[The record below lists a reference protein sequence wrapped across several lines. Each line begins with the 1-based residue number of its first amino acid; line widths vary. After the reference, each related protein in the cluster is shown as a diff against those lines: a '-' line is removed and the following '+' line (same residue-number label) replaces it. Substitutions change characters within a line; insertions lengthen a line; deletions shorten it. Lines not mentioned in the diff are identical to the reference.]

1 MGRKIMSVR
10 RSLILAVLG
19 AFVAVYGCTGKREQ
33 AEQRTEATPRGESPA
48 TPEGTLGGRTAAD
61 STSSVIELFSRI
73 HQNESELSQI
83 ITAGRLNEVGQ
94 KAFLI
99 RDLLATAAG
108 RANVPL
114 DQRAALEQ
122 HVSAVSRVAI
132 ALGNAGRAGNQD
144 ETKAQNSELQRELGI
159 VERMV
164 GQAGGD

>member
-1 MGRKIMSVR
+1 MSVR
-10 RSLILAVLG
+10 RSLILAALG
-19 AFVAVYGCTGKREQ
+19 AFVAASGCTGKRQ
-33 AEQRTEATPRGESPA
+33 HAEQRTEAGPRSESPA
-48 TPEGTLGGRTAAD
+48 TPEGTRGGRTAAD

-73 HQNESELSQI
+73 HENESELSQI
-83 ITAGRLNEVGQ
+83 ISAGRLNEVGQ

-99 RDLLATAAG
+99 RDLLAAAAG

-122 HVSAVSRVAI
+122 HVSAVRRVAI
-132 ALGNAGRAGNQD
+132 ALDKAGRAGDLD

-159 VERMV
+159 IERMV